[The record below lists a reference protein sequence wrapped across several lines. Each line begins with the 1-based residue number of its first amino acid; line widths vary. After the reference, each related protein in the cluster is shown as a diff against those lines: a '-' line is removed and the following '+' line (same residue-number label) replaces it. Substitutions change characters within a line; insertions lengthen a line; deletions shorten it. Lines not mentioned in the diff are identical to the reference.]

1 VPIGLTA
8 GKHLPTWAVDTNSSI
23 GPLAERIADTAP
35 KCFNQAPRGI
45 GTLGKKR
52 DQAMNLLKV
61 ASHFSSELAL
71 GIRQFGAE
79 CDLASW
85 VSQRHS
91 PSQCQRRLPLRR
103 VQLNHTDE

>member
-1 VPIGLTA
+1 LGHWQNELLILRQSALITRPG
-8 GKHLPTWAVDTNSSI
+8 
-23 GPLAERIADTAP
+23 
-35 KCFNQAPRGI
+35 GI

-91 PSQCQRRLPLRR
+91 PSQCQRRLPLRW